1 MKIAIFTRQKDSR
14 LEEIGSILEKNGVE
28 YRVNP
33 VDLSD
38 VDIALSYGG
47 DGTFLNT
54 AWKVRS
60 HKIPVLGVNA
70 GHLGF
75 LSSVGI
81 DEFQKTLAKLIV
93 GKYSVHKLSMLTV
106 EGMGD
111 ALNEFT
117 LQKNGNTMLDIVLT
131 IDDNVVTTYRAD
143 GLIVSTPT
151 GSTAYS
157 MSVGGSIISPGCSC
171 FIISPIAPHNLSVRP
186 LVVSDSSRITLTV
199 HSRGDNFARATLDN
213 RQENVRIC
221 SDSEFKISKC
231 AESTLVISPEGA
243 SFYKALAEKLNWG
256 RPLVSL

>member
-1 MKIAIFTRQKDSR
+1 MKVAIFTRVKDPR
-14 LEEIGSILEKNGVE
+14 LDDVCTILEKNGVE

-33 VDLSD
+33 VDIGD
-38 VDIALSYGG
+38 VDIALSFGG

-54 AWKVRS
+54 AWKVRAK
-60 HKIPVLGVNA
+60 KIPILGVNA

-81 DEFQKTLAKLIV
+81 DEFKKTLSQLII
-93 GKYSVHKLSMLTV
+93 GKYTVHKFSMLTV

-117 LQKNGNTMLDIVLT
+117 LQKNGNKMLDIVLSV
-131 IDDNVVTTYRAD
+131 DGCEVTTYRAD

-157 MSVGGSIISPGCSC
+157 MSVGGSIISPGCGC

-186 LVVSDSSRITLTV
+186 LVVSDTSKITLTI
-199 HSRGDNFARATLDN
+199 HSRADNFARATLDN

-221 SDSEFKISKC
+221 SDSEFKIYKC
-231 AESTLVISPEGA
+231 PDSTLVIYPEGY
-243 SFYKALAEKLNWG
+243 SFYKALVEKLNWG
-256 RPLVSL
+256 RPLVSI